1 MLIICLPIRYQ
12 WKDMEDHLCLFLS
25 SFVSTACVQSLKVRI
40 LTFWSHLSRPRP
52 SAKYITSTLES
63 ASPLLIPS
71 SIFNQSGVVPCWQV
85 IIVVPLKIFLKTA
98 KSLSIISRRTWSSFT
113 SISLSNLLKPSRSI
127 VYAQS
132 TGGHEDLPDLVF
144 LLFKWC
150 YLFLYLWNFAVV
162 SVIFLYIFPV
172 AWYFRH
178 DDNIIIFIY
187 LWIRRIVCIYPCF
200 LTEFHELSLSIPSV
214 CFGSW
219 VAWFSYSCAE

>member
-40 LTFWSHLSRPRP
+40 LTFCSHLSRPRP

-85 IIVVPLKIFLKTA
+85 IIVVPPKISSRLLNLSQSFQEEHGVLSPQSRQVISWNPLALSSMLNPPEAMKTFQILY
-98 KSLSIISRRTWSSFT
+98 SFCSS
-113 SISLSNLLKPSRSI
+113 
-127 VYAQS
+127 
-132 TGGHEDLPDLVF
+132 
-144 LLFKWC
+144 WC
-150 YLFLYLWNFAVV
+150 YLFCSCWILQFF
-162 SVIFLYIFPV
+162 SVIFLHIFLV

-200 LTEFHELSLSIPSV
+200 LTKFHELLSIPSV